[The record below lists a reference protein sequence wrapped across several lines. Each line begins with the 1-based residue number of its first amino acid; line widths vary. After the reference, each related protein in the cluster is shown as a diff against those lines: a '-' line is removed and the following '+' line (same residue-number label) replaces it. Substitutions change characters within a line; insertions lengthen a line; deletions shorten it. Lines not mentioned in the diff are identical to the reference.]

1 MMNNVCKVKDKL
13 LCDILEDPYSF
24 WDKIPCPPPSNPQIL
39 FQVDYKQLLGE
50 DDGLRII
57 FRIARRCDIPVPEML
72 TSPARLGGNAI
83 FTHCDSNCVNAI
95 VFSCLIFFIVMVI
108 VVIYIA
114 RNQSRF
120 KSLSMVPNRSR
131 MRCHCIQLDGEKKYS
146 GCNGNCQFSSGKY
159 TKTGSMARQSKK
171 SLEHSEPLESTY
183 RKFPCVDVFDS
194 QIAPVRCEKTG
205 SEHYE
210 DLEKYN
216 SRINEFTL
224 LRKAFKKYYGKDIDF
239 TESPYS
245 RKTEET
251 YACGSDDI
259 EMTSMN
265 SEESPKSAGKRSD
278 SDFDENAE
286 NHYNDI
292 DCDLM
297 INEVNLSNSTY
308 SFSSSTNHIYATIRK
323 SVFDANCRPCLL
335 KEPFTSS
342 TLKSIYSDDSDCE
355 GSLIRDKDRS
365 SGIDFQRLHTKHVFE
380 RLTST
385 GSNRTDLSFL
395 SDDSV
400 ELLVPDRNSRCST
413 FK

>member
-1 MMNNVCKVKDKL
+1 MVSSSL
-13 LCDILEDPYSF
+13 
-24 WDKIPCPPPSNPQIL
+24 PQ
-39 FQVDYKQLLGE
+39 
-50 DDGLRII
+50 
-57 FRIARRCDIPVPEML
+57 
-72 TSPARLGGNAI
+72 
-83 FTHCDSNCVNAI
+83 
-95 VFSCLIFFIVMVI
+95 
-108 VVIYIA
+108 
-114 RNQSRF
+114 
-120 KSLSMVPNRSR
+120 
-131 MRCHCIQLDGEKKYS
+131 
-146 GCNGNCQFSSGKY
+146 GNCQFSSGKY

-194 QIAPVRCEKTG
+194 QISPVRCEKTG

-355 GSLIRDKDRS
+355 GSLICDKDRS